1 MPSSTRS
8 NKETQ
13 QLFSSETASL
23 ERSIRRGRRS
33 ASVDINASLSIETR
47 QPPSTHI
54 LILSTDTRSPPSTE
68 AILPSTDFFHPTS
81 IDTSSRTSINTE
93 PRDMAATLVLVR
105 DENGDLHDQEGHL
118 RNAAVCKLAG
128 FLKTFEYWPRDK
140 FWDLVSG
147 CLILCLE
154 MLETFMLGLG
164 QDLGLIT
171 ALGGAM
177 TASTYVS
184 CSVFDLI
191 SSRFKV
197 RDMFSAYV
205 TCMRY
210 YPCVGCTRAISSRW
224 LSLFRTL
231 RVCCDQQQTYRLEDV
246 LRYCKGLVLALRL
259 RNILD
264 VSYSSRSFVMS
275 FPYMPHFTAWLG
287 MKDVFTQIAKDVV
300 GQGLDHGTLTFKAKF
315 ARVIRVKIADSHRN
329 RFYALGRRS
338 LRGFIQNQCGVS
350 CGTITC
356 LDVTEGNET
365 QKPVKVAWSYSW
377 SVTEVY
383 FTTI

>member
-1 MPSSTRS
+1 MKMVLIDFGLNLMKGCLRTPF
-8 NKETQ
+8 EDQ
-13 QLFSSETASL
+13 A
-23 ERSIRRGRRS
+23 ERSSR
-33 ASVDINASLSIETR
+33 VNQEIE
-47 QPPSTHI
+47 
-54 LILSTDTRSPPSTE
+54 L
-68 AILPSTDFFHPTS
+68 
-81 IDTSSRTSINTE
+81 
-93 PRDMAATLVLVR
+93 LVR
-105 DENGDLHDQEGHL
+105 VRL
-118 RNAAVCKLAG
+118 RLSGMLLPMAFYMVCKLAG
-128 FLKTFEYWPRDK
+128 FLKTFEYWPRDE

-197 RDMFSAYV
+197 RNMFSAYV

-264 VSYSSRSFVMS
+264 VSY
-275 FPYMPHFTAWLG
+275 
-287 MKDVFTQIAKDVV
+287 
-300 GQGLDHGTLTFKAKF
+300 DHGTLTFKVVLVYDRLKGDGEFWFGPLLEGAKF

-329 RFYALGRRS
+329 RFYALGIARDDQEVPRMIRKTFQVMRFWRQIEAREEGCS
-338 LRGFIQNQCGVS
+338 ITEDGKDMKMVLIDFGLNLMKGCLRTPFEDQAECSSRVNQEIELLVCVRLVIGCQS
-350 CGTITC
+350 
-356 LDVTEGNET
+356 
-365 QKPVKVAWSYSW
+365 
-377 SVTEVY
+377 
-383 FTTI
+383 